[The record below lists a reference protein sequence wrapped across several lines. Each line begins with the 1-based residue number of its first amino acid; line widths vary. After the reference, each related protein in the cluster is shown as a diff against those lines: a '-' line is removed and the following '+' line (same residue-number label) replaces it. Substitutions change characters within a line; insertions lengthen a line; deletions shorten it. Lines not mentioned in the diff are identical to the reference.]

1 MQASFIQSEAE
12 GGGTTVLL
20 LQQRGPVPLACMHDT
35 APPTRP
41 NHGNSVRT
49 YYTIPAMRAPQSGL
63 ARPIYT
69 VANRSS
75 YISRPGTSSAGVKQP
90 RARCL
95 SSGVS
100 CLHCMGVIVKVT
112 PAPAVRW
119 NTRAAASSA
128 SAASRCF
135 FFAIAWWE
143 VGNTGREW
151 TRHAVVLVLTSRAIK
166 LPRTSNSIP
175 ARTWL
180 LLYTHVALDGSA
192 WQLALAQISVAAQHS
207 HRRLESDLSLTVLY
221 WRATRSHFK
230 TRFCTCGSD
239 FMC

>member
-1 MQASFIQSEAE
+1 MLVQASFIQSNLRQKAAAP
-12 GGGTTVLL
+12 LCFCFS
-20 LQQRGPVPLACMHDT
+20 RGVPSRWHACMIQHL
-35 APPTRP
+35 PPGPIMATVY
-41 NHGNSVRT
+41 GRT
-49 YYTIPAMRAPQSGL
+49 ILYLRAPQSGL

-135 FFAIAWWE
+135 FFAIA
-143 VGNTGREW
+143 
-151 TRHAVVLVLTSRAIK
+151 
-166 LPRTSNSIP
+166 
-175 ARTWL
+175 
-180 LLYTHVALDGSA
+180 
-192 WQLALAQISVAAQHS
+192 
-207 HRRLESDLSLTVLY
+207 
-221 WRATRSHFK
+221 
-230 TRFCTCGSD
+230 
-239 FMC
+239 